1 MYLRRLNNNI
11 NIKERFN
18 LASSFFVMQVLWWL
32 VTVNYVFYLFL
43 RSNNVFI
50 YRTIPFTL

>member
-11 NIKERFN
+11 KIKERFN

-32 VTVNYVFYLFL
+32 VTVNCVFYLFL